1 MLPKTKQK
9 KQVMKPVLTA
19 LTSLLP
25 SPALICSVCVWH
37 FSQWCRMTEGPGVLE
52 RGLTLV
58 KGQVKHDDVRGP
70 DKLLLFKRIF
80 FF

>member
-1 MLPKTKQK
+1 
-9 KQVMKPVLTA
+9 
-19 LTSLLP
+19 
-25 SPALICSVCVWH
+25 
-37 FSQWCRMTEGPGVLE
+37 MTEGPGVLE

-80 FF
+80 FFFKSATFIPEHFSVWACLLALENN